1 MAFPYIWTDHYHY
14 QLLLY
19 FLYFLHIASPITTY
33 QQHIGPAHCTIA
45 QSNCVDPN
53 HPLWPCCWRMSST
66 LWTYRL
72 WECLSTH
79 NGSQYLEI
87 LVLNTQLRNIPNSQ
101 RKKKSNNYNNLGPFN
116 IIFGSL
122 NFEPKLHP
130 NKTTC
135 FYQLECRRLYPLSFS
150 ICFSK
155 MSLIKK
161 LYSLVDGSIKIT
173 HPPVRSPMRSASFT
187 YK

>member
-1 MAFPYIWTDHYHY
+1 MLFSHDLNNYFKSQFNPSPFCDIFPY
-14 QLLLY
+14 
-19 FLYFLHIASPITTY
+19 SP
-33 QQHIGPAHCTIA
+33 
-45 QSNCVDPN
+45 
-53 HPLWPCCWRMSST
+53 L
-66 LWTYRL
+66 
-72 WECLSTH
+72 

-173 HPPVRSPMRSASFT
+173 HPHTKVTMILIVIISNP
-187 YK
+187 